1 MLSSINSMILGP
13 FLTIVLLS
21 SCVFFLVKLRLKPFI
36 KPAKMLGA
44 IFGNGHTSSFKS
56 ACLALSGT
64 LGVGNIAGVAAAIGT
79 GGAGSIFWMWI
90 FALAAMIIKYAEV
103 VIAMRYNHLGE
114 GGAALYM
121 RYGLNKPRLALIFS
135 ILILITS
142 IGVGNTVQSSAAA
155 ESMRIC
161 FGIPSI
167 FTGIVFSVITLIM
180 IYGGRRRIERVSSIV
195 IPILSIG
202 YVLVS
207 LCVIISKSSMIP
219 SVMNQIISEA
229 FDFKAFSGG
238 ALGFVFS
245 RAVRLGASRG
255 ILSNEAG
262 CGTAS
267 YAHKTNCHPAEQGV
281 WGIFEV
287 FIDTILLCTLTAFVV
302 LLSPNVNLDGN
313 GIKNAIEAY
322 GYYGDWIGQFIGIS
336 SFIYALASVVC
347 WSYYG
352 VSALAYL
359 GGKKNSRILYL
370 LVYSFAGI
378 IGSVFSPYLVWEIS
392 DLTIS
397 LMAIVN
403 TACVIALYKE
413 IKTSTDD
420 YFV

>member
-1 MLSSINSMILGP
+1 
-13 FLTIVLLS
+13 
-21 SCVFFLVKLRLKPFI
+21 
-36 KPAKMLGA
+36 
-44 IFGNGHTSSFKS
+44 
-56 ACLALSGT
+56 
-64 LGVGNIAGVAAAIGT
+64 
-79 GGAGSIFWMWI
+79 
-90 FALAAMIIKYAEV
+90 
-103 VIAMRYNHLGE
+103 
-114 GGAALYM
+114 
-121 RYGLNKPRLALIFS
+121 
-135 ILILITS
+135 
-142 IGVGNTVQSSAAA
+142 
-155 ESMRIC
+155 MRIC